1 MFQAKLKISHLSE
14 KNAYS
19 GNARHW
25 NIEVFNQEG
34 CQETYDAVC
43 MISRVNATALS
54 KDYANLLSLRSLSH
68 SLLADHPL
76 D

>member
-1 MFQAKLKISHLSE
+1 MSIADIALKLGQAWGGWE
-14 KNAYS
+14 
-19 GNARHW
+19 
-25 NIEVFNQEG
+25 IEVFNQEG

-43 MISRVNATALS
+43 MISRVNATAPS
-54 KDYANLLSLRSLSH
+54 KDYANRLSLRSLSH